1 MDTREEGAVS
11 DARKRAGILGIS
23 HNKPNLARKKGETKM
38 RMRFLTIAVALAS
51 VFAAQQAVAK
61 SSTKK
66 TAAASK
72 KHHNKHAKKAG
83 AASGMAPTAK
93 TAPAK

>member
-61 SSTKK
+61 SSSKTSATSKKKHHKKHMKK
-66 TAAASK
+66 TAATS
-72 KHHNKHAKKAG
+72 
-83 AASGMAPTAK
+83 AAARTDK
-93 TAPAK
+93 TA